1 MFDILKSFAGQTGVY
16 HRYKSSFGMF
26 TSSLMLLGRIFFG
39 YKMSKS

>member
-16 HRYKSSFGMF
+16 RLYKSNFGMF
-26 TSSLMLLGRIFFG
+26 TSSVMLLGCIFFG